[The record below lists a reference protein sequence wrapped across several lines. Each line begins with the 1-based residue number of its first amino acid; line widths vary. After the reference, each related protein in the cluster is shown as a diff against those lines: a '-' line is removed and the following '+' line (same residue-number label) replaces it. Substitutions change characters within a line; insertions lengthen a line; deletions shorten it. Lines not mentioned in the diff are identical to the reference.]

1 MARLRLLNAK
11 SQSLGTEPCV
21 SRLRLVASVIAT
33 HLQKRGHGQA
43 SSTRGFRDMKSPE
56 SSTQSAQ
63 ASPDGHQANGS
74 ESAGMADT
82 AGAAILAVAATS
94 LPAKSPFKSPASR
107 TTAATPNTWSLPPE
121 RWR

>member
-11 SQSLGTEPCV
+11 SRSLGTDSCA
-21 SRLRLVASVIAT
+21 SRWRLVASVTAT
-33 HLQKRGHGQA
+33 QLQKRGPGQA

-82 AGAAILAVAATS
+82 AAAAILAVAATS
-94 LPAKSPFKSPASR
+94 LPAKSPSKCPASR
-107 TTAATPNTWSLPPE
+107 TTEATPNTLSLPPA
-121 RWR
+121 RLR